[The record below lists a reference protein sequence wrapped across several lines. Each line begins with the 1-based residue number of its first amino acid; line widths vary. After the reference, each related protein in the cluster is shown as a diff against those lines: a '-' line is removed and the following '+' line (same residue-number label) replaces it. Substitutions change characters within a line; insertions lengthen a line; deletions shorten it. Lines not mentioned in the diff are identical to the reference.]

1 MKVQVTP
8 QISFGMK
15 SKYAKYQQ
23 TKIVLNNTVEKKMMK
38 KKRIKRS
45 DNEGTS

>member
-23 TKIVLNNTVEKKMMK
+23 AKVAALQH
-38 KKRIKRS
+38 R
-45 DNEGTS
+45 